1 MSSVRQQG
9 SRMSSYTV
17 IRDAFSF
24 ASRQSMYE
32 FAFNSH
38 YKIGNSDR
46 TGKGAAHQYLTAEF
60 SEDDMD
66 RLGFFRDIQSEEL
79 ISLID
84 GRHPSRVICNLTQPQ
99 NVHYNHSH
107 DGQHSLV
114 YYMNLDWDDDWAG
127 ETIVYKD
134 NGEDIA
140 ACIPFRPGQVLWLE
154 QGIPH
159 SLRAPSL
166 AAPNW
171 RFTLALFF
179 SCEG

>member
-1 MSSVRQQG
+1 
-9 SRMSSYTV
+9 
-17 IRDAFSF
+17 
-24 ASRQSMYE
+24 
-32 FAFNSH
+32 
-38 YKIGNSDR
+38 
-46 TGKGAAHQYLTAEF
+46 
-60 SEDDMD
+60 MD

-107 DGQHSLV
+107 AGQHSLV

-154 QGIPH
+154 EGSP
-159 SLRAPSL
+159 P
-166 AAPNW
+166 
-171 RFTLALFF
+171 F
-179 SCEG
+179 SEGSFAGGP